1 MNRLLCRFNEL
12 KKFEKRIFKVNGKD
26 FILSLKPLSFEQIC
40 FFTNDYQTIID
51 SVSEKDAIDFFYELF
66 DSDDSEFFYN
76 ALNYDEFKVKIL
88 EWFFS
93 SYLPFND
100 FEKHVFEGLTNAYK
114 EANNDLFVFFQ
125 ELISFGYN
133 YLELSKLTSKELIE
147 LCFKELM
154 FRDYDRFLKFSF
166 DLTKKTNSERCF
178 AFLSPLDAKRKAFL
192 EELKKPAAA
201 AKAQSDYDTLESL

>member
-1 MNRLLCRFNEL
+1 MNRLLCRFYEL

-76 ALNYDEFKVKIL
+76 ALNNDEFKVKIL

-147 LCFKELM
+147 LCFK
-154 FRDYDRFLKFSF
+154 
-166 DLTKKTNSERCF
+166 
-178 AFLSPLDAKRKAFL
+178 
-192 EELKKPAAA
+192 
-201 AKAQSDYDTLESL
+201 